1 MTLGPHAGFIV
12 AAYVAAVLVVV
23 ALIVWVVADYRAQR
37 RALAEQE
44 PRGAKHGPEHDR
56 H

>member
-23 ALIVWVVADYRAQR
+23 ALIIWVVADYRAQR

-44 PRGAKHGPEHDR
+44 PRGGSEQ
-56 H
+56 